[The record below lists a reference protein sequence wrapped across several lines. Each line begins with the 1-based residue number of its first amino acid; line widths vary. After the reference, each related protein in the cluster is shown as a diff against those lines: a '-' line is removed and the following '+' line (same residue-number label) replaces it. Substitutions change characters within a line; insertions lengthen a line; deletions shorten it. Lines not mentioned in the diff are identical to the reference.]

1 VGVRLVMSSTAMVI
15 YPPSCLCV
23 GLFLF
28 ISVKS
33 YFLKRAIKEM
43 IITLQNQKGGVG
55 KTTLAIHLAY
65 ALALRGARV
74 LVVDADPQGSARDW
88 AVARGEANPPFPVV
102 GLDRPTVHRDL
113 PAMAINFNHVVID
126 GPPRVSD
133 LARSAIIASELVII
147 PVQPSPYDVW
157 AAQEIADIVK
167 EASVFK
173 ENLKSVFVIN
183 RKIVNTAIGRDVT
196 EALTVYGL
204 PVLRS
209 AICQRVAFAE
219 SAASGCTVLET
230 DIDSVATKEILALV
244 DELSEWTGGKL

>member
-1 VGVRLVMSSTAMVI
+1 LVFV
-15 YPPSCLCV
+15 
-23 GLFLF
+23 
-28 ISVKS
+28 SVKS
-33 YFLKRAIKEM
+33 YFIKYAIKEM
-43 IITLQNQKGGVG
+43 IITIQNQKGGVG
-55 KTTLAIHLAY
+55 KTTLAIHLAH
-65 ALALRGARV
+65 ALALKGARV

-88 AVARGEANPPFPVV
+88 AAARGEANPPFPVV

-113 PAMAINFNHVVID
+113 PTMAVNFNHVVID

-133 LARSAIIASELVII
+133 LARSAIIASELVVI

-157 AAQEIADIVK
+157 AAQEIVDIIK

-196 EALTVYGL
+196 EALVVYGV

-219 SAASGCTVLET
+219 SAASGCTVLEI
-230 DIDSVATKEILALV
+230 DIDSVAAKEILALV
-244 DELSEWTGGKL
+244 DELSELTGGRL